1 MFKASKEATDMTQRG
16 SGREMEEVKPER
28 EKDHAFGKLNIYEHD
43 EKVLTISVKSL
54 DCR

>member
-28 EKDHAFGKLNIYEHD
+28 EKDQTSVFMKTLSFT
-43 EKVLTISVKSL
+43 LTNLLKT
-54 DCR
+54 